1 MVGRKYYL
9 KRRQFPGHDGAPEKA
24 TTASGHDGAFRPG
37 DAHLDD
43 DGDGDDNDD
52 NLGMTDLNQE
62 DGDDDDDGGDD
73 VDNLA

>member
-37 DAHLDD
+37 DAQL
-43 DGDGDDNDD
+43 DGDGVID
-52 NLGMTDLNQE
+52 ME
-62 DGDDDDDGGDD
+62 DD
-73 VDNLA
+73 VDGGYVFSITLQTVREG

>member
-37 DAHLDD
+37 DAHLDGEGVVDMED
-43 DGDGDDNDD
+43 D
-52 NLGMTDLNQE
+52 E
-62 DGDDDDDGGDD
+62 DGGRMDGGY
-73 VDNLA
+73 VFFHNSPNS

>member
-37 DAHLDD
+37 DAHLD
-43 DGDGDDNDD
+43 GDGVIDI
-52 NLGMTDLNQE
+52 
-62 DGDDDDDGGDD
+62 GDD
-73 VDNLA
+73 VIMMMGMVD

>member
-1 MVGRKYYL
+1 MAMIMCVLWKWMILQDNLGWTY
-9 KRRQFPGHDGAPEKA
+9 HD
-24 TTASGHDGAFRPG
+24 D
-37 DAHLDD
+37 DDD

-62 DGDDDDDGGDD
+62 DGDDDDNGGDD